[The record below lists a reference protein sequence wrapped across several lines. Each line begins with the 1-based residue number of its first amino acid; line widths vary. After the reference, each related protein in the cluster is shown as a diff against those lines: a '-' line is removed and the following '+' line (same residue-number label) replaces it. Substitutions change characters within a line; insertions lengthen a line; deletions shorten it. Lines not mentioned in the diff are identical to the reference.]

1 MMNQRELDYF
11 DIREKYEHLLGKRW
25 TGNRLFGCYEII
37 REWYKEY
44 LGRDLIDFNAR
55 KVYQFTDDAINESDG
70 KWIYRKDWGCD
81 DGGIDLSIL
90 EKGDILLFKLYEN
103 PLGGGYSTPKNK
115 APNHGGVY
123 LGNGFMLHHPY
134 NGLSDIED
142 LLDTGV
148 QAYQISCVGAIRG
161 NTT

>member
-70 KWIYRKDWGCD
+70 EWIYRKDWGCD

-123 LGNGFMLHHPY
+123 LGDGFMLHHPY